1 MPRPIPCTSKRC
13 ASSPRRAKH
22 PSPACSAASRSATT
36 VRRGW
41 SRLWRR
47 QAWWAHCSPMAAA
60 RSMAP
65 RHPRNDPSMIIHK
78 LAAWGR
84 AVPAVS
90 LMLLA
95 AFSVTTPACASP
107 AAASAS
113 AAAEVEKY
121 LSGLASWSA
130 DFEQTIDD
138 GHGNV
143 LRSAAG
149 RLYLQRPGKFR
160 WDYSQ
165 PSEQLVLAD
174 GKQIWFYDKDLAQA
188 NVRDMDNS
196 LASTPASLLSGSGSV
211 STQFD
216 VTALPPSAGLQW
228 FQLVPKHADTDFQLV
243 RIGFDKGELRSM
255 FLADKLNQITQLT
268 FSNSKRN
275 LPLAPDLFS
284 FVPPAGVDVIGRG
297 K

>member
-1 MPRPIPCTSKRC
+1 MNRMKIHLT
-13 ASSPRRAKH
+13 
-22 PSPACSAASRSATT
+22 AAS
-36 VRRGW
+36 V
-41 SRLWRR
+41 
-47 QAWWAHCSPMAAA
+47 
-60 RSMAP
+60 
-65 RHPRNDPSMIIHK
+65 I
-78 LAAWGR
+78 
-84 AVPAVS
+84 
-90 LMLLA
+90 LLA
-95 AFSVTTPACASP
+95 ALLGPPPVSASP
-107 AAASAS
+107 AS
-113 AAAEVEKY
+113 EVEKY

-130 DFEQTIDD
+130 DFTQTIDD

-143 LRSAAG
+143 MRSAAG

-160 WDYSQ
+160 WDYSE

-188 NVRDMDNS
+188 NVRDMDTS

-216 VTALPPSAGLQW
+216 VTALAKSGGLQW
-228 FQLVPKHADTDFQLV
+228 FQLVPKHSDTDFQLV

-275 LPLAPDLFS
+275 LPMAPDLFS
-284 FVPPAGVDVIGRG
+284 FTPPAGVDVIGRQA